1 MPSVEERDLIIDDI
15 EEPDVKARREDLE
28 MQLNELEEEAK
39 NVVTNLEEEL
49 AAIKKQFLTMK
60 QNRERG

>member
-39 NVVTNLEEEL
+39 NVVTNPEEEL